1 MGSQTLGHAQERK
14 RERGRRGVSVP
25 LGFAKREEKKEV
37 QIREGSCGHGHMRE
51 NKGAKKKREG
61 SVSLF
66 LGFSQKERK
75 KREGYGE

>member
-1 MGSQTLGHAQERK
+1 
-14 RERGRRGVSVP
+14 
-25 LGFAKREEKKEV
+25 
-37 QIREGSCGHGHMRE
+37 MRE